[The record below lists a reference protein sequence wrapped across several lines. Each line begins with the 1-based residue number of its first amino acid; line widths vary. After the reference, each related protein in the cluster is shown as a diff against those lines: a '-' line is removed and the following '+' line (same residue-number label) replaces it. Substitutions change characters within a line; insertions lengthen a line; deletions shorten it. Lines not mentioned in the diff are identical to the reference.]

1 MPWFDF
7 VIGDRWVL
15 PDELL
20 PYFKEAP
27 LYLENSFI
35 PINKDEPLM
44 RVATREEFGFASDA
58 LIMAAFGNVYKIN
71 SDMFDVWCRILQRV
85 DKAVLWLVDDNP
97 ATTRELKHQAKLRGI
112 APHKIMFSPRAA
124 LSEYRSRIKVA
135 DVFLDNYPY
144 NCGSTA
150 ADVISCG
157 VPIVTLYG
165 RTMISR
171 MGLSILSSLGLKELI
186 TNTRQDYEEKV
197 VELLENESL
206 RTKTRQQITTQWSHM
221 DKLTKANVSSL
232 ERSLVQ
238 RLNELE

>member
-1 MPWFDF
+1 
-7 VIGDRWVL
+7 
-15 PDELL
+15 
-20 PYFKEAP
+20 
-27 LYLENSFI
+27 LENSFI
-35 PINKDEPLM
+35 PINKDEPLL
-44 RVATREEFGFASDA
+44 RVAHRQEFGFTEDA

-71 SDMFDVWCRILQRV
+71 SEMFDVWCHILKRV

-97 ATTRELKHQAKLRGI
+97 ATTRELKQQAKMRGI
-112 APHKIMFSPRAA
+112 GEHQIMFSPRAA

-186 TNTRQDYEEKV
+186 TSNVKDYEETV
-197 VELLENESL
+197 VHLLQDASL
-206 RTKTRQQITTQWSHM
+206 RERTKQQIQTQWSHM
-221 DKLTKANVSSL
+221 AKLTKANVASL

-238 RLNELE
+238 RLNELG